1 MLRLTFHK
9 PRNWFSSA
17 PLHIRFRMI
26 ADDVREIAHGD
37 VDKLQ
42 AHVLVDPAIDGD
54 IAAI

>member
-1 MLRLTFHK
+1 
-9 PRNWFSSA
+9 
-17 PLHIRFRMI
+17 MI